1 MFRHS
6 ESSLVF
12 VVKLSPQWIV
22 FQGPV
27 RTGVVTVGGYIILGI
42 ISLEYDLWFTWD
54 GFEAQEAILILATVP
69 NIPIGTSII

>member
-12 VVKLSPQWIV
+12 VVKLSPRWMV

-27 RTGVVTVGGYIILGI
+27 RTVGVTVGGYIILGI
-42 ISLEYDLWFTWD
+42 ISLEYNLWFIWG
-54 GFEAQEAILILATVP
+54 GFEAQEAV
-69 NIPIGTSII
+69 